1 VEQDIVKA
9 CVCLNVLEARSKHGD
24 TSELNMQWT
33 SELTDEQLH
42 EMRRL
47 SDKLIRGGLRE
58 TSSEDAHTSSLDG
71 STAGIGI
78 SCSRCR

>member
-9 CVCLNVLEARSKHGD
+9 CVCLNVLEARSKHGE

-33 SELTDEQLH
+33 SDLTDEQLH

-47 SDKLIRGGLRE
+47 SDRMIHGGLP
-58 TSSEDAHTSSLDG
+58 DL
-71 STAGIGI
+71 
-78 SCSRCR
+78 